1 MWPMPSVPISPLVE
15 TADAMDS
22 EKEEVQAWPVWIDWD
37 RKIVSFQEEKG
48 FDKLEYPT
56 HDEMF
61 RFAIKKTLEGFA
73 IQ

>member
-1 MWPMPSVPISPLVE
+1 MWLMQSVPISLQAE
-15 TADAMDS
+15 ATDAMDS
-22 EKEEVQAWPVWIDWD
+22 EKEEPQAWPVWIDWD

-48 FDKLEYPT
+48 FDRLDYPT

-61 RFAIKKTLEGFA
+61 RFAIEKTMEGFA

>member
-1 MWPMPSVPISPLVE
+1 
-15 TADAMDS
+15 MDS
-22 EKEEVQAWPVWIDWD
+22 EKEEPQAWPVWIDWD

-48 FDKLEYPT
+48 FDRLDYPT

-61 RFAIKKTLEGFA
+61 RFAIEKTMEGFA